1 MNRRRYLQIPVFVLL
16 LFILCMNTTMEVK
29 AKEIN
34 YKKEFPAYLQKAVS
48 EQKIDLNGDGKLSL
62 KEVNAVTSLTLN
74 KGENQSG
81 FYSLDS
87 ITVFKNLKKLHLNCR
102 VKSLTPLYSLK
113 KLSVL
118 KLDEEAL
125 VLKAET
131 DFSKISNLKT
141 LISKKQVFTGVID
154 LRNNKK
160 LKILELPS
168 ETYSYSAPT
177 RIYDEI
183 KVYLPDH
190 VVNVSGIAN
199 SKYILK
205 ICNENK
211 KIITNMFIRKPSVSG
226 KKEMEKWVSRHTCTP
241 KVYVLKGKSYVL
253 NKLNLVSANNGKS
266 LQKALKGENV
276 SWKCLSKDAQIQ
288 KGRVRFSKAG
298 SYTLMGYAGKK
309 RYLVNLYVIESKFGG
324 ISKNCA
330 EVRIFSSAKGIP
342 VYIKD
347 PGIITELYSKLNT
360 GNFKYK
366 FSCCG
371 ESVGEQYSITFYDA
385 KGKNIDSVSVMKKYI
400 GKDDLYYTNTATDL
414 WTYTGGIYNKNIS
427 EAAMEQDARS

>member
-1 MNRRRYLQIPVFVLL
+1 MNRRIILRILL
-16 LFILCMNTTMEVK
+16 VIAAVTIFYQVETVTVK
-29 AKEIN
+29 AKETD

-74 KGENQSG
+74 EDVNQSD

-118 KLDEEAL
+118 KLDEEA
-125 VLKAET
+125 
-131 DFSKISNLKT
+131 
-141 LISKKQVFTGVID
+141 QVFTGVID

-168 ETYSYSAPT
+168 ETYSYSAPS

-190 VVNVSGIAN
+190 VMNVSGIAN
-199 SKYILK
+199 SKYIFK
-205 ICNENK
+205 ICNANK
-211 KIITNMFIRKPSVSG
+211 KIITNRFIRKPSVSG
-226 KKEMEKWVSRHTCTP
+226 KKDMEKWVSKHTCTP

-276 SWKCLSKDAQIQ
+276 RWKCLSKDAQIQ
-288 KGRVRFSKAG
+288 KGRARFSKAG

-385 KGKNIDSVSVMKKYI
+385 KGKKIDSVSVMKKYI
-400 GKDDLYYTNTATDL
+400 GQDDLYYTNTATDL